1 MLSPTGI
8 LGNFFLSL
16 CSAVCK
22 LVDCTLIESKYYNF
36 KCVLFLPQIFM
47 KISFNLLLCQDLNTS
62 NIQLGHK
69 RSIVQIVFSLT
80 VIRNTKKLQQ
90 ERQSLLF

>member
-8 LGNFFLSL
+8 LGNFFLNL

-22 LVDCTLIESKYYNF
+22 LVDCTLIESKYYHF
-36 KCVLFLPQIFM
+36 KCVLFLQQIFM
-47 KISFNLLLCQDLNTS
+47 KINFKLLLCQDLNTG

-69 RSIVQIVFSLT
+69 RSIVQRFFSL
-80 VIRNTKKLQQ
+80 NSFQKHSKKLQ
-90 ERQSLLF
+90 